1 MTAKMLAVLE
11 GQFLKACNHAI
22 LFGCALTVEQFAA
35 SLGLDPCE
43 LEDLRAYLDAKGV
56 AA

>member
-1 MTAKMLAVLE
+1 MLAVLE

-22 LFGCALTVEQFAA
+22 LFGCALTIEQFAA
-35 SLGLDPCE
+35 SLGLDPSE
-43 LEDLRAYLDAKGV
+43 LAELREYLDRKGV